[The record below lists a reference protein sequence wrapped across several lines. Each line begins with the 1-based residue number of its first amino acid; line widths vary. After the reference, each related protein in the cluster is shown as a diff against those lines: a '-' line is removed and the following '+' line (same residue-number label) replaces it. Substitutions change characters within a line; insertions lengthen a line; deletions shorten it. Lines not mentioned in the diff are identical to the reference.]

1 MDYWRE
7 PLNIEINPNFS
18 VVSVIYLVQMGL
30 PLGDIKPTSSVVMD
44 KMEYELN
51 TCGYETIL
59 FIYEYI
65 ENIAVFFI

>member
-1 MDYWRE
+1 
-7 PLNIEINPNFS
+7 
-18 VVSVIYLVQMGL
+18 MGL

-59 FIYEYI
+59 FIYEFI